1 MKSIVIFC
9 LLFFIGFSASFLI
22 ITFQSYRSY
31 TNQIES
37 DIAVLQEQV
46 ASNFIGSSQ
55 DVKKATELPEL
66 AQVIQSNNASNR
78 QNLAEA
84 FEVLMEKN
92 RSYAQLRFINSM
104 GDEVV
109 RVNQN
114 KKGITIVPQNQLQNK
129 ADRYYFTDTMK
140 LNRGEYYISPLD
152 LNIEGSQVVEPYEP
166 TLRLATPI
174 FDALGKKVGIMI
186 LNFDTTN
193 VLFEI
198 ERKDDQNPSY
208 KIYFA
213 NSDGEWFRGPTPEDD
228 WSFMFSGEENRRV
241 KNQFPQLWSKI
252 LTTESGSAFTP
263 EGYFYFGKVKPIEL
277 VQQNESIKKSFTYF
291 SRYLEVRDY
300 YMIVIVHMQKTLY
313 SQLLLKEVVG
323 VNIFYFLLAGGGLGL
338 AGVIL
343 AKRSAK

>member
-9 LLFFIGFSASFLI
+9 LLFFVGFSTSFLI

-46 ASNFIGSSQ
+46 ASNFISSSQ
-55 DVKKATELPEL
+55 DLKKATELPEL
-66 AQVIQSNNASNR
+66 AHVIQSNTTSNS
-78 QNLAEA
+78 QSLAKA
-84 FEVLMEKN
+84 FEVLMKKN
-92 RSYAQLRFINSM
+92 RSYAQLRFFNSR
-104 GDEVV
+104 GDEIV

-114 KKGITIVPQNQLQNK
+114 QKGTTIVPQNELQNK
-129 ADRYYFTDTMK
+129 AERYYFTDTMK

-174 FDALGKKVGIMI
+174 FDDLGKKVGMVI

-193 VLFEI
+193 VLYEL
-198 ERKDDQNPSY
+198 ERKDDQNPDY

-228 WSFMFSGEENRRV
+228 WSFMFSDGDNRRV
-241 KNQFPQLWSKI
+241 KNQYPQLWSKI
-252 LTTESGSAFTP
+252 LTAESGSVFAP
-263 EGYFYFGKVKPIEL
+263 EGYFYFGKIKPIEL
-277 VQQNESIKKSFTYF
+277 VQQNESIKKSFSYF

-300 YMIVIVHMQKTLY
+300 YMIVIVHMPKTLY
-313 SQLLLKEVVG
+313 GQLLLKKVVG
-323 VNIFYFLLAGGGLGL
+323 INVFYFLLAGGGLGL
-338 AGVIL
+338 AGVML